1 MAVVRS
7 GDAPIS
13 ETPNG
18 VMRTLASPSRDGSAI
33 AVWDVTLQ
41 PGARGPEHR
50 IHVDQV
56 YVVLFGTLAVSV
68 DGIDETAASGDSV
81 VIPGGTLRRIANAG
95 EGPVTAVV
103 SMPAGGQVSTPS
115 GSHSGELPWAR

>member
-1 MAVVRS
+1 MAVNRLVN
-7 GDAPIS
+7 AQIS

-41 PGARGPEHR
+41 PGASGPEHR

-56 YVVLFGTLAVSV
+56 YVVLSGTLAVAI
-68 DGIDETAASGDSV
+68 DGIDETASSGDAV
-81 VIPGGTLRRIANAG
+81 VIPGGALRRIATAG
-95 EGPVTAVV
+95 GDGVTAVV